1 MKVRVFIV
9 TALVLGVSS
18 LSLAGPLNH
27 TTYKGNNAGYS
38 LIGTVGTGDYASYS
52 DEGSSKLE
60 GKLILQDVAPT
71 SPGDND
77 SSPDGPAPVPE
88 PTTLTLLGL
97 GSLGLGWLRRR
108 SAKP

>member
-1 MKVRVFIV
+1 MKFKLFLIA
-9 TALVLGVSS
+9 ALVLGVSS

-27 TTYKGNNAGYS
+27 TSYKANHAGYS
-38 LIGTVGTGDYASYS
+38 LIGTSGTSDNANYS
-52 DEGSSKLE
+52 DEG
-60 GKLILQDVAPT
+60 GDNAGQKLIIQDIAP
-71 SPGDND
+71 SSSGEND
-77 SSPDGPAPVPE
+77 SYPDGPAPVPE